1 MWLAYYHSS
10 YVLQLLSQN
19 QLFFSP
25 CHSLPKSA
33 VIINSSCLIPS
44 HPHTCPSTSNQ
55 YLSTHLSF
63 FFSLWNCLPCWLRTC
78 CLSSCLPRLQPAF
91 EYLPLYHNCDSS
103 WHVLSILMW
112 ESEIAA
118 RCFWF
123 QPVEVWIA
131 ESPGYNVLP
140 RPPAAV
146 CLVCLSSTC
155 ELWRHLTCAERT
167 ISPFRQINAGW

>member
-1 MWLAYYHSS
+1 MLACSQLPQKS
-10 YVLQLLSQN
+10 YFKECDWPN
-19 QLFFSP
+19 TTAAMFSP
-25 CHSLPKSA
+25 CHSLPTLPA
-33 VIINSSCLIPS
+33 FPHLIPS

-78 CLSSCLPRLQPAF
+78 CFSSCLPRLQPAF
-91 EYLPLYHNCDSS
+91 EYLPLYHNRDSS

-112 ESEIAA
+112 ENEIAA

-131 ESPGYNVLP
+131 E
-140 RPPAAV
+140 
-146 CLVCLSSTC
+146 CLVTMCYRVHQLWCVLSVCQAPVSCGDTWLVQNVQFLSS
-155 ELWRHLTCAERT
+155 EK
-167 ISPFRQINAGW
+167 